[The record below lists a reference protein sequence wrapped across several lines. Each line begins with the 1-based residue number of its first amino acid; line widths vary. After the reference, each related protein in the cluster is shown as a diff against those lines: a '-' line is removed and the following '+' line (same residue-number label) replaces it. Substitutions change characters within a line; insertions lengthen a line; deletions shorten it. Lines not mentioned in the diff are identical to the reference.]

1 MIHVPAND
9 KAKLISFTQDLI
21 ETCRVSQGMRAAY
34 YRLLNSIAETGRYNG
49 TKSLI
54 NLLNKHLERASS
66 HLFSP
71 VELKFSIDYDRIY
84 PKPMIDKAAVVAKQ
98 VSRDWQR
105 TDTDILFGRGVFD
118 SLKYGCTLLKQ
129 IPKVIGPSDNER
141 VVMQSKLVMPWQFG
155 VFNEAENDLDKQ
167 PAMVESNMLT
177 LPEIWNRI
185 WYLPDAEKLFQRI
198 QTHAQNGGTV
208 SDPQSFFHQVLST
221 SQIQT
226 GVNGGG
232 ATLPG
237 GIVQLNMDPNYSIMG
252 PQVGA
257 PLVQV
262 HEVWVQD
269 ENDYTTILM
278 VEPDVIIAPLYK
290 KSNLLGVPKLH
301 PYTLIQPNEYTN
313 WIWGRS
319 ELVDVIEPQE
329 LLSVWAD
336 DCKRLFGLQID
347 KIIGF
352 SGENGL
358 TDERYGQM
366 RVAGFFNMAPNTQIT
381 DLTPKMPPEMI
392 PMLKFVI
399 EIINNLAGF
408 PDIMRGQGEA
418 GVRAGVHASTLLKTA
433 SPTLRD
439 RALLV
444 ERQCARAAN
453 KWLKLKQAKDPSKYW
468 TKADTLDD
476 VENTSF
482 LLTDLPDDWVVAIDS
497 HSSSPIFSDE
507 NAQLIMVSHQRGIV
521 GPAYVLEALP
531 YPNKAGALA
540 DLKEREKAQ
549 AEQFQQLAQANPM
562 EAQEALKK
570 RLSGGGKG

>member
-1 MIHVPAND
+1 MIPVPAGN
-9 KAKLISFTQDLI
+9 KPQLLSFAQDLI
-21 ETCRVSQGMRAAY
+21 EKCRVSIGMRAAY

-71 VELKFSIDYDRIY
+71 VELKFSVDYDRIY
-84 PKPMIDKAAVVAKQ
+84 PSHIIARSAVVAKQ
-98 VSRDWQR
+98 LSRDWER
-105 TDTDILFGRGVFD
+105 TDTDTLFGRGVFD
-118 SLKYGCTLLKQ
+118 SLKYGGVLLKQ
-129 IPKVIGPSDNER
+129 VPRVVGAGPTER
-141 VVMQSKLVMPWQFG
+141 VKMESKLVMPWQFG
-155 VFNEAENDLDKQ
+155 VFNESENDLDKQ
-167 PAMVESNMLT
+167 VAMCETTMLT
-177 LPEIWNRI
+177 LPEIW
-185 WYLPDAEKLFQRI
+185 QRI
-198 QTHAQNGGTV
+198 YHLPEATALFRRIETHAQNLGTT

-232 ATLPG
+232 QTLPG
-237 GIVQLNMDPNYSIMG
+237 GIVQLNNDPNYSIMG
-252 PQVGA
+252 PQIGA
-257 PLVQV
+257 PLVQM
-262 HEVWVQD
+262 HEIWVQD
-269 ENDYTTILM
+269 ESDYTTIQII
-278 VEPDVIIAPLYK
+278 EPDIIVAPIYK
-290 KSNLLGVPKLH
+290 KANLLGVAGCH

-319 ELVDVIEPQE
+319 ELVDVLEPQE

-336 DCKRLFGLQID
+336 DIKRLFGLQID
-347 KIIGF
+347 KIIAF
-352 SGENGL
+352 SGDNGL

-366 RVAGFFNMAPNTQIT
+366 RVAGYFNLQQGSQVT
-381 DLTPKMPPEMI
+381 DLTPKMPPEAI

-444 ERQCARAAN
+444 ERQCARAAH
-453 KWLKLKQAKDPSKYW
+453 KWLQLKQAKDASKYW
-468 TKADTLDD
+468 TKADKPTD
-476 VENTSF
+476 VDETSF
-482 LLTDLPDDWVVAIDS
+482 LLTDLPPDWRVTVDS

-507 NAQLIMVSHQRGIV
+507 NAQLIMVSNQRGIV
-521 GPAYVLEALP
+521 GPKYVVEQLP
-531 YPNKAGALA
+531 FPNKESALD
-540 DLKEREKAQ
+540 DLKKREEAAAQ
-549 AEQFQQLAQANPM
+549 QMQQLMQLNPE
-562 EAQEALKK
+562 EAAEALKK
-570 RLSGGGKG
+570 RVGGGR